1 MGFMQL
7 KVPVYFLNSPQRRVY
22 IFQLDIAFPR
32 IFFLMKGRIST
43 NSLMKMLISMNRYW
57 MIHRMHIP
65 KSKNYSD
72 IQKSVCLQEE

>member
-1 MGFMQL
+1 MGFTQL

-43 NSLMKMLISMNRYW
+43 NSLMKMLISMNQYW